1 MISSNVTGA
10 AAYAA
15 IQNISPQNISPQNIT
30 PSGNEAPA
38 ADSSSFGTALQN
50 AMTGLTN
57 LGQEADVKSVQAM
70 SGTGS
75 LTDVVMAVSKAE
87 MALQASV
94 AVRDK
99 MVSAYQDIMRMS
111 V

>member
-1 MISSNVTGA
+1 MISGNITGA

-15 IQNISPQNISPQNIT
+15 LQNT
-30 PSGNEAPA
+30 AP
-38 ADSSSFGTALQN
+38 SSSESPVDGDGSFGSALQG
-50 AMTGLTN
+50 AMANLAA
-57 LGQEADVKSVQAM
+57 LGQDADTKSAQALT
-70 SGTGS
+70 GTGS

-99 MVSAYQDIMRMS
+99 MISAYQDIMRMA

>member
-15 IQNISPQNISPQNIT
+15 VQN
-30 PSGNEAPA
+30 GLGAGDDA
-38 ADSSSFGTALQN
+38 AAAGDSSFGAVLQG
-50 AMTGLTN
+50 AVTGLTE
-57 LGQEADVKSVQAM
+57 LGQQADTKSVQAM
-70 SGTGS
+70 SGNGS

-87 MALQASV
+87 MALDASV

-99 MVSAYQDIMRMS
+99 VVSAYQEIMRMS

>member
-15 IQNISPQNISPQNIT
+15 IQNATAPDSD
-30 PSGNEAPA
+30 APA
-38 ADSSSFGTALQN
+38 TGSGSFGAVLQN
-50 AMTGLTN
+50 AMTGLSA
-57 LGQEADVKSVQAM
+57 LGQDADTKSVQAL

-99 MVSAYQDIMRMS
+99 MISAYQDIMRMA

>member
-15 IQNISPQNISPQNIT
+15 VQGGLGAQDDDAQ
-30 PSGNEAPA
+30 A
-38 ADSSSFGTALQN
+38 ATDTSFGSVLQG
-50 AMTGLTN
+50 AVTGLTN
-57 LGQEADVKSVQAM
+57 LGNQADQKSVQAM
-70 SGTGS
+70 SGNGG

-99 MVSAYQDIMRMS
+99 VISAYQEIMRMS

>member
-15 IQNISPQNISPQNIT
+15 IQNASST
-30 PSGNEAPA
+30 DSDAPA
-38 ADSSSFGTALQN
+38 TGSDSFGAVLQG

-57 LGQEADVKSVQAM
+57 LGQNADTKSTQAL

-99 MVSAYQDIMRMS
+99 MISAYQDIMRMA

>member
-15 IQNISPQNISPQNIT
+15 VQN
-30 PSGNEAPA
+30 GLGGEDDAPVGG
-38 ADSSSFGTALQN
+38 DSSFGSVLQG
-50 AMTGLTN
+50 AMTGLTE
-57 LGQEADVKSVQAM
+57 LGQDADVKSVQAM
-70 SGTGS
+70 SGNGS

-87 MALQASV
+87 MALDASV

-99 MVSAYQDIMRMS
+99 VISAYQEIMRMS

>member
-1 MISSNVTGA
+1 M
-10 AAYAA
+10 
-15 IQNISPQNISPQNIT
+15 
-30 PSGNEAPA
+30 SGN
-38 ADSSSFGTALQN
+38 G
-50 AMTGLTN
+50 G
-57 LGQEADVKSVQAM
+57 
-70 SGTGS
+70 

-99 MVSAYQDIMRMS
+99 VISAYQEIMRMS

>member
-1 MISSNVTGA
+1 MIASNITGA

-15 IQNISPQNISPQNIT
+15 AQSAS
-30 PSGNEAPA
+30 PSGSQAPA
-38 ADSSSFGTALQN
+38 TASDSFGTVLQN
-50 AMTGLTN
+50 AMTGLSN
-57 LGQEADVKSVQAM
+57 LGQDADTKSVQAM
-70 SGTGS
+70 TGSGS

-99 MVSAYQDIMRMS
+99 MVSAYQDIMRMT

>member
-1 MISSNVTGA
+1 MISSNITGA

-15 IQNISPQNISPQNIT
+15 IQGKSPVDAT
-30 PSGNEAPA
+30 APA
-38 ADSSSFGTALQN
+38 GGDDSFGSMLQG
-50 AMTGLTN
+50 AMTNLTN
-57 LGQEADVKSVQAM
+57 LGQDADAKSAQAL

-75 LTDVVMAVSKAE
+75 MTDVVMAVSKAE

-99 MVSAYQDIMRMS
+99 MISAYQDVMRMT

>member
-1 MISSNVTGA
+1 MISSNVSGA

-15 IQNISPQNISPQNIT
+15 IQGGLGAGGVDAT
-30 PSGNEAPA
+30 AEAPGA
-38 ADSSSFGTALQN
+38 GSFTSALQG
-50 AMTGLTN
+50 AMTNLTN
-57 LGQEADVKSVQAM
+57 LGHDADAKSVQAM
-70 SGTGS
+70 SGGGN

-99 MVSAYQDIMRMS
+99 VITAYQDIMRMA

>member
-15 IQNISPQNISPQNIT
+15 VQNGP
-30 PSGNEAPA
+30 GGGDDAPTA
-38 ADSSSFGTALQN
+38 SDGSFGAALQG
-50 AMTGLTN
+50 AMTGLSA
-57 LGQEADVKSVQAM
+57 LGQDADLKSVQAM
-70 SGTGS
+70 NGNGS

-87 MALQASV
+87 MALDASV

-99 MVSAYQDIMRMS
+99 VVSAYQEIMRMS

>member
-15 IQNISPQNISPQNIT
+15 IQNTSPQTTSALD
-30 PSGNEAPA
+30 SEMPA
-38 ADSSSFGTALQN
+38 AGSGSFGAVLQN
-50 AMTGLTN
+50 AMSGLTN